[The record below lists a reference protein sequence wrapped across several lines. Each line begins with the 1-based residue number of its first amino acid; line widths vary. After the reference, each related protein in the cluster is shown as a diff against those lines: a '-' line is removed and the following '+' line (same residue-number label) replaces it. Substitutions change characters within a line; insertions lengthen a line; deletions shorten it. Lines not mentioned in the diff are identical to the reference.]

1 MDRPRVAI
9 LDGLRTPQ
17 CKSGG
22 ALRSVPADDLGAIVV
37 KELLARTG
45 IDPEQ
50 VSELIFGNVGQ
61 PAHAA
66 NIARVVGLKAGLP
79 RSIVCHTVHH
89 NCASGMQS
97 VTTAAMHIQ
106 AGRADLV
113 IAGGT
118 ESMSLIPLL
127 VSAPMTAL
135 FLKLMKARSLGARV
149 RALAG
154 FRPSHLKPIVALQ
167 LGLTDPVCGLNM
179 GETAEVLAREF
190 GISRHEQDVF
200 ALASHEKATAAV
212 DSGRFEQEIIAV
224 IGPPAWDHAQT
235 ADDVPRPDQSMEA
248 LAKLRP
254 YFDRQAGTVTAG
266 NSCPITDGAAGLVL
280 ASEVKAR
287 ELGVEPLG
295 YLVDWAYAAL
305 DGRRTGLGPVYATA
319 KLLQQTGGTMR
330 DFEVVELNEAFAA
343 QVIANQRAF
352 GSASFAREHLGR
364 TDAVG
369 ELDPGRLNVNGGAIA
384 LGHPVGATGTRLLL
398 TVLRELRAGGK
409 RCGLATL
416 CVGGGQGAAVTV
428 EAA

>member
-1 MDRPRVAI
+1 
-9 LDGLRTPQ
+9 
-17 CKSGG
+17 
-22 ALRSVPADDLGAIVV
+22 
-37 KELLARTG
+37 
-45 IDPEQ
+45 
-50 VSELIFGNVGQ
+50 
-61 PAHAA
+61 
-66 NIARVVGLKAGLP
+66 
-79 RSIVCHTVHH
+79 
-89 NCASGMQS
+89 
-97 VTTAAMHIQ
+97 
-106 AGRADLV
+106 
-113 IAGGT
+113 
-118 ESMSLIPLL
+118 
-127 VSAPMTAL
+127 MTAL
-135 FLKLMKARSLGARV
+135 FLKLLKARSLGARL
-149 RALAG
+149 RALGG

-190 GISRHEQDVF
+190 GISRQEQDEF

-235 ADDVPRPDQSMEA
+235 VDDVPRPDQSMEA

-280 ASEVKAR
+280 ASEDKAR
-287 ELGVEPLG
+287 DLGVEPLG
-295 YLVDWAYAAL
+295 FVGDWAYAAL
-305 DGRRTGLGPVYATA
+305 DGRRMGLGPVYATA
-319 KLLQQTGGTMR
+319 RLLQQTGRTMR

-398 TVLRELRAGGK
+398 TVLRELRCRGK
-409 RCGLATL
+409 RYGLATL